1 MVGLF
6 VCVKIKFVLLTCATC
21 RIYLVCSYSFQK
33 LWEVED
39 ILKRKGSGDDEE
51 VLVKWANW
59 QGPPTWVALSYNT
72 ELKAFLTKNRGNP
85 YSSTLVRTELGN
97 PTAETETD
105 LYALRQAIFDV
116 LSEVRYTPEGSV
128 GRQTR
133 VSVKVPFRREEFQD
147 TFGKIMNNKTGAT
160 GNNECFLTLEDM
172 NVVFGDDR
180 WSRRQYTTSTETFIS
195 SKEFIHISW
204 GYKERLNYNHTQCKR

>member
-1 MVGLF
+1 MGSFELQYRIEGF
-6 VCVKIKFVLLTCATC
+6 SDHEQWKSVLQHIGQNGI
-21 RIYLVCSYSFQK
+21 R
-33 LWEVED
+33 EPN
-39 ILKRKGSGDDEE
+39 SGDR
-51 VLVKWANW
+51 K
-59 QGPPTWVALSYNT
+59 
-72 ELKAFLTKNRGNP
+72 
-85 YSSTLVRTELGN
+85 
-97 PTAETETD
+97 D

-160 GNNECFLTLEDM
+160 GNNECFLPLEDL